1 MAFENLVIHWREQEL
16 KWLLL
21 DDAQLPLR
29 EGQGALAV
37 LAEVLAEYELPVH
50 THVLL
55 SGESV
60 LLKTIEVPP
69 KPTRQVLDAVP
80 YLVEEYLAC
89 DVMDCFI
96 AIGER
101 RGNDLTV
108 GVIDEAF
115 LTACLGQLK
124 TIGLDPGF
132 VGIDLDLM
140 SSDQCLLLVDDDVAL
155 LSQGNAEMVAFE
167 TAQILTRLDL
177 LYHGDPLALHIVDF
191 TEGQALEG
199 LLPRSFVEQ
208 SQQLPASARSLL
220 QYLNQQPKTKRL
232 NFRQAQFA
240 QASQGPSGN
249 SWLWQL
255 GKVALF
261 VMVLQ
266 LLFTGAQGLYLLDQA
281 SNMAA
286 EAKTL
291 YQGLYPNDRNP
302 RDLGRR
308 WRSRLN
314 AGGQQDQLGVTSV
327 LDTLSPALVAAR
339 LQLDNLNF
347 NAGRGDLM
355 LQLSGERSE
364 QIMGLAEVLN
374 AAGFQSEIGTIS
386 QEKSSVRGSLRVRM
400 GDRP

>member
-1 MAFENLVIHWREQEL
+1 MAFENLVIHWRDQEL

-29 EGQGALAV
+29 EGRGALEA
-37 LAEVLAEYELPVH
+37 LAEVLSENELPVH
-50 THVLL
+50 TNVMF

-89 DVMDCFI
+89 DVVDCFI

-101 RGNDLTV
+101 RGNHLTV
-108 GVIDEAF
+108 GVIGEAL
-115 LTACLGQLK
+115 LTTCLGQLK
-124 TIGLDPGF
+124 AIGLDPEF
-132 VGIDLDLM
+132 VGIDLDLI
-140 SSDQCLLLVDDDVAL
+140 SSDQRLLVVDDDVAL
-155 LSQGNAEMVAFE
+155 LTQPDAEMVAFE
-167 TAQILTRLDL
+167 TAQVLTRLEL
-177 LYHGDPLALHIVDF
+177 LYHGDPLALNIVDF
-191 TEGQALEG
+191 TEGQPLEG
-199 LLPRSFVEQ
+199 LLPSSFVEQ
-208 SQQLPASARSLL
+208 SQRLPAPARSLL
-220 QYLNQQPKTKRL
+220 QYLHQQPKTKRL

-240 QASQGPSGN
+240 QVSQGASGN
-249 SWLWQL
+249 TWLWQL

-261 VMVLQ
+261 VAVLQ
-266 LLFTGAQGLYLLDQA
+266 LLFTGAQGLYLFDQA
-281 SNMAA
+281 SSMAA

-291 YQGLYPNDRNP
+291 YQGLYPNDQNP

-314 AGGQQDQLGVTSV
+314 AGGQQDQVGLTAV
-327 LDTLSPALVAAR
+327 LDTVSPALVAAR

-400 GDRP
+400 GGRP

>member
-1 MAFENLVIHWREQEL
+1 MAFENLVIHWRDQAL

-29 EGQGALAV
+29 EGQGTLED
-37 LAEVLAEYELPVH
+37 LAEVLSEYELPLH
-50 THVLL
+50 TSVLL

-69 KPTRQVLDAVP
+69 KPTRQILDAVP

-89 DVMDCFI
+89 DVADCFI

-108 GVIDEAF
+108 GVIDERF
-115 LTACLGQLK
+115 LADCLGGLK
-124 TIGLDPGF
+124 TIGLDPEF
-132 VGIDLDLM
+132 LGIDLDVIAC
-140 SSDQCLLLVDDDVAL
+140 DQCLLVVDDDVAL
-155 LSQGNAEMVAFE
+155 LSQGDAEMVAFE
-167 TAQILTRLDL
+167 TAQILTRLEL
-177 LYHGDPLALHIVDF
+177 LYHGDLLALNIVDF
-191 TEGQALEG
+191 TEGQSLEA
-199 LLPRSFVEQ
+199 LLPSAFVDQ
-208 SQQLPASARSLL
+208 SQRLPAPARSLL
-220 QYLNQQPKTKRL
+220 QYLHQQPKTKRL
-232 NFRQAQFA
+232 NFRQGQFA
-240 QASQGPSGN
+240 QASQGASGKT
-249 SWLWQL
+249 WLWQL

-266 LLFTGAQGLYLLDQA
+266 LLFAGAQGLYLFNQA
-281 SNMAA
+281 NDMAA
-286 EAKTL
+286 EARTL
-291 YQGLYPNDRNP
+291 YEGLYPNDKNP

-314 AGGQQDQLGVTSV
+314 AGGQQDQLGLTKV
-327 LDTLSPALVAAR
+327 LDTVSPALVAAR

-374 AAGFQSEIGTIS
+374 VAGFQSEIGTIS

>member
-1 MAFENLVIHWREQEL
+1 MAFEHLVIHWRHPEL

-21 DDAQLPLR
+21 DDGQLPLR
-29 EGQGALAV
+29 EGQGTLQN
-37 LAEVLAEYELPVH
+37 LAEVLSEYELPSH
-50 THVLL
+50 TSVLL

-89 DVMDCFI
+89 DVTDCFI
-96 AIGER
+96 AMGER

-108 GVIDEAF
+108 GVIDETF
-115 LTACLGQLK
+115 LTDCLGELQA
-124 TIGLDPGF
+124 IGLDPEF
-132 VGIDLDLM
+132 LGIDLDVIA
-140 SSDQCLLLVDDDVAL
+140 SDQCLLVIDDDVAL
-155 LSQGNAEMVAFE
+155 LCQPEAEMVAFE
-167 TAQILTRLDL
+167 TAQILTRLEL
-177 LYHGDPLALHIVDF
+177 LYHGDLLALNIVDF
-191 TEGQALEG
+191 TEGQSLEE
-199 LLPRSFVEQ
+199 LLPSAVAEQ
-208 SQQLPASARSLL
+208 SQRQPAPARSLL
-220 QYLNQQPKTKRL
+220 QYLHQQSKTKRV
-232 NFRQAQFA
+232 NFRQGQFA
-240 QASQGPSGN
+240 KASQGAGGN
-249 SWLWQL
+249 AWLWQL

-261 VMVLQ
+261 VAVLQ
-266 LLFTGAQGLYLLDQA
+266 LLFAGAQGLYLLDQA
-281 SNMAA
+281 NNMAV

-291 YQGLYPNDRNP
+291 YESLYPNDKNP

-314 AGGQQDQLGVTSV
+314 AGGQQDQLGLISV
-327 LDTLSPALVAAR
+327 LDTVSPALVAAR

-374 AAGFQSEIGTIS
+374 AAGFESEIGTIS
-386 QEKSSVRGSLRVRM
+386 QEKSSVRGSLRIRM

>member
-1 MAFENLVIHWREQEL
+1 M
-16 KWLLL
+16 
-21 DDAQLPLR
+21 
-29 EGQGALAV
+29 
-37 LAEVLAEYELPVH
+37 
-50 THVLL
+50 
-55 SGESV
+55 
-60 LLKTIEVPP
+60 
-69 KPTRQVLDAVP
+69 
-80 YLVEEYLAC
+80 
-89 DVMDCFI
+89 
-96 AIGER
+96 
-101 RGNDLTV
+101 TV

-191 TEGQALEG
+191 TEGQSLEG

-208 SQQLPASARSLL
+208 SQRLPASARSLL

-255 GKVALF
+255 GKVALL
-261 VMVLQ
+261 VMVLK

-281 SNMAA
+281 SKMAA

-291 YQGLYPNDRNP
+291 YQGLYPSDRNP

-327 LDTLSPALVAAR
+327 LDTVSPALVAAR